1 MDSNNTNKLQ
11 SDSSPS
17 GRLGGALFVIKIGG
31 NIIDDA
37 NALAIFLAKFAAI
50 DGYKILIHGGGK
62 LATEMAE
69 KMQVPQHMIE
79 GRRITDE
86 ATLKLVTMVYA
97 GFINKDIVVK
107 LQAKKCNAIGLCGA
121 DANIIL
127 AKKREVRNIDYGF
140 VGDVVENG
148 INDNFLKLLLEN
160 NSTAVLAPLTH
171 NAEGQLLNTNAD
183 TIANEIAKA
192 MSVHYQ
198 VQLIYCFDKKG
209 VLENVANE
217 NSVIKLIT
225 KENFENLKAN
235 KVIHEGMIPK
245 IDNALLAVD
254 AGVWKVTLGHA
265 VDLNEIIHGNAGTI
279 IQQ

>member
-1 MDSNNTNKLQ
+1 MQQLII
-11 SDSSPS
+11 
-17 GRLGGALFVIKIGG
+17 VKIGG
-31 NIIDDA
+31 NIIDDVS
-37 NALAIFLAKFAAI
+37 ALENFIEKFAAI

-62 LATEMAE
+62 LATEMATT
-69 KMQVPQHMIE
+69 MQIPQQMIE

-86 ATLKLVTMVYA
+86 ATLKLVTMVYS
-97 GFINKDIVVK
+97 GFINKNIVAK
-107 LQAKKCNAIGLCGA
+107 LQAKACKAIGLCGA

-127 AKKREVRNIDYGF
+127 AKKREVKNIDYGF
-140 VGDVVENG
+140 VGDVVADG

-160 NSTAVLAPLTH
+160 NTTPIIAPITH
-171 NAEGQLLNTNAD
+171 NGEGQLLNTNAD

-209 VLENVANE
+209 VLENLADE

-225 KENFENLKAN
+225 KENIETFKAN

-245 IDNALLAVD
+245 IDNALLAV
-254 AGVWKVTLGHA
+254 ANGVHKVTLGHA
-265 VDLNEIIHGNAGTI
+265 LDLEKIIKGEAGTAI
-279 IQQ
+279 N